1 MAIGI
6 ITILDLKCNPI
17 FKQIRTVDGSSE
29 FVLYKFRSM
38 KKSAPI
44 IPTSMLQNPQC
55 YMTKWTKF
63 MRLYSLDELLNVV
76 NIIRGDMKFIGPR
89 PIMPNEID
97 LINLRCKNNIRSKA
111 GITGLAQINGRD
123 FVTLTKKVACERY
136 FQSNKSIGLEF
147 YIILRTVWLVLGKAG
162 VSH

>member
-1 MAIGI
+1 
-6 ITILDLKCNPI
+6 
-17 FKQIRTVDGSSE
+17 
-29 FVLYKFRSM
+29 
-38 KKSAPI
+38 
-44 IPTSMLQNPQC
+44 MLQNPQC